1 MQGAELAAALRAPV
15 LGAALRGAALVVPSG
30 ISFCPGSKGSKEAW
44 TSWGEPS
51 WHNLSS
57 RRLILEE
64 PSKSLKIPYGQWN
77 LKGFCP
83 NPIATSA
90 AVLLLLE
97 YSACS
102 SAALEV

>member
-15 LGAALRGAALVVPSG
+15 LSAALRGAALFVPSG

-44 TSWGEPS
+44 TSWGELS

-64 PSKSLKIPYGQWN
+64 PSKSLKILYEEWN

-83 NPIATSA
+83 NPNSA